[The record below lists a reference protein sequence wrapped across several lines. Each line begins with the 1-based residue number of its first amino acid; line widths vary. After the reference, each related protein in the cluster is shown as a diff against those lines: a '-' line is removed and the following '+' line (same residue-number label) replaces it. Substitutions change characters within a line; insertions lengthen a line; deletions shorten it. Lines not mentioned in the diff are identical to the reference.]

1 MATHSIRVIGD
12 PVLKERAA
20 PVVDIDSKLIR
31 LVDDMFDTMY
41 EAPGLGLAAPQIGV
55 RKRLFVYDHDDEP
68 GVLINPVIAES
79 DGEWL
84 YNEGCLSVPG
94 LYFEIVRPRRVLI
107 TGIDLDGNDVAL
119 EVDDLV
125 GRLFQHELDHLD
137 GVLLVEH
144 LSEEQRKGAK
154 KELRELMLHG
164 PNLKADDKLIDLDG
178 GLRLP

>member
-1 MATHSIRVIGD
+1 MASHTIRVIGD

-20 PVVDIDSKLIR
+20 PVTDIDGKLAR

-41 EAPGLGLAAPQIGV
+41 DAPGLGLAAPQIGV
-55 RKRLFVYDHDDEP
+55 RKRVFVYDHDDHP
-68 GVLINPVIAES
+68 GVLINPEIRES
-79 DGEWL
+79 EGEWL

-94 LYFEIVRPRRVLI
+94 LFFEIVRPNRVLVV
-107 TGIDLDGNDVAL
+107 GLDLDGNEVEL
-119 EVDDLV
+119 EVDELV

-154 KELRELMLHG
+154 KELRKLMMG
-164 PNLKADDKLIDLDG
+164 ESARGDDKLITVG
-178 GLRLP
+178 GQLQLP